1 MQRGGISVKAVVLV
15 GNPNVGKSVL
25 FCQLTGN
32 YATVS
37 NYPGTTVEVSHGI
50 SYIEGKQVRVYDSP
64 GIYSLLPLTA
74 EEAITRR
81 LLLEKKP
88 AVVVHVVDAKNLPRM
103 LPLTLELQACGFHV
117 ILVLNMLDEAKRLGV
132 HIKRRELAS
141 RLGIAVVE
149 AAFVHGW
156 GVDVLRRQIAKQLN
170 SSSIAR
176 PLCRSATFQEEEQ
189 KFMASALQR
198 RQTADKIL
206 EGIYSSGDL
215 QRETWLDRLTL
226 HPFAGLLFSMAVI
239 YGVFYLFVGRF
250 GAGTLVDLFEG
261 VLFAEIIIPR
271 LTAWIAYL
279 PWLSVRELLAGDF
292 GILTMGFSYAFG
304 IIMPMVGTFFFAFAF
319 LEDSGYLP
327 RLAYWADGLLKK
339 IGLNGRAIIP
349 LTLGFGCGT
358 MAVVATRTLE
368 CKRERIAATFLL
380 ALAIP
385 CSAQLGLLLAI
396 LSGAPLLLLIWC
408 LVVFFVFIV
417 AGSLLNI
424 LLPGERTAFFMELPP
439 LRTPRPRAVL
449 TKSIARMRSY
459 FMEIVP
465 VFVLISLLL
474 WLLTATGLLDS
485 LVAVLVPPVG
495 LLGLPPEV
503 SLVFLYG
510 FFRRDYG
517 AAGLYVLYRSE
528 SLSGEQMLVA
538 AVALTLFLPCLA
550 QLTMIVRERG
560 VPMAAAIVL
569 LVTMTAYATALLLRL
584 ALALPAW

>member
-50 SYIEGKQVRVYDSP
+50 SYIEGKQVIVYDSP

-103 LPLTLELQACGFHV
+103 LPLTLELQACGFPV
-117 ILVLNMLDEAKRLGV
+117 ILVLNMMDEAKKLGV
-132 HIKRRELAS
+132 KIRREELS
-141 RLGIAVVE
+141 LRLGIAVVE

-176 PLCRSATFQEEEQ
+176 PLCWSATFQEEEQ

-206 EGIYSSGDL
+206 EGIYSSGGL

-424 LLPGERTAFFMELPP
+424 LLPGERAAFFMELPP
-439 LRTPRPRAVL
+439 LRTPRLRAVL

-474 WLLTATGLLDS
+474 WLLTETGLLDS

-517 AAGLYVLYRSE
+517 TAGLYVLYRSE

>member
-74 EEAITRR
+74 EEAITRK

-156 GVDVLRRQIAKQLN
+156 GVDVLRRQIAKRLN
-170 SSSIAR
+170 SSSIVR

-226 HPFAGLLFSMAVI
+226 HPFAGFLFSMAVI

-424 LLPGERTAFFMELPP
+424 LLPGERAAFFMELPP
-439 LRTPRPRAVL
+439 LRTPRLRAVL

-474 WLLTATGLLDS
+474 WLLTETGLLDS

-517 AAGLYVLYRSE
+517 ATGLYVLYRSE

-560 VPMAAAIVL
+560 VSMAAAIVL